1 MSVWVPTEPR
11 CVPLNE
17 AAAHF
22 GLTPSGFRHW
32 VAIGRFPGALSKTR
46 RWDRRAIDVALDRL
60 SGPSASGTL
69 KLEENDFDRCK
80 RAYDA
85 REATAKDPS
94 LRRPSWRR
102 VPR

>member
-69 KLEENDFDRCK
+69 KLERHPIMLDHMR
-80 RAYDA
+80 R
-85 REATAKDPS
+85 S
-94 LRRPSWRR
+94 LRRRDTGGIR
-102 VPR
+102 LA